1 MESKFHHTSHGFNKI
16 QRHLYHKHIIGMMY
30 IVHQSNCLIENIKF
44 MFFMKKIYH
53 ILRVVENKI
62 FQHSSINKI
71 ETNLRVHNFLLLLN
85 FFSKF
90 IGISNYSKRNRAS
103 QNQFK
108 LLLIDSVKLFYAV

>member
-1 MESKFHHTSHGFNKI
+1 
-16 QRHLYHKHIIGMMY
+16 
-30 IVHQSNCLIENIKF
+30 
-44 MFFMKKIYH
+44 MKKIYH